1 MTPEEK
7 KKGVITTSAGNHAQ
21 ALAWHGRDLGVP
33 VTVCMPQIAPQ
44 VKVDSCREL
53 GANVIL
59 HGMSFDE
66 TREFAM
72 RKSESDGLLYI
83 NGFDHPDVIAGQ
95 GSLGKFFPD
104 NLNLSKTVQ
113 LRC

>member
-1 MTPEEK
+1 
-7 KKGVITTSAGNHAQ
+7 
-21 ALAWHGRDLGVP
+21 
-33 VTVCMPQIAPQ
+33 MPQIAPQ

-95 GSLGKFFPD
+95 GSLGRFLIAYID
-104 NLNLSKTVQ
+104 CNTLN
-113 LRC
+113 